1 MKLADFLSD
10 KSKQALNEIR
20 KSYSNE
26 DSIGEVDRNNLKL
39 VDYTSANNGDEHSK
53 EIANVTRKVDRRIE
67 WQAKKKKK
75 AELRQRLKEKKESY
89 ILAKETERIKHALGK
104 SKYLD
109 TRQYKQE
116 ENNKEQNRIRVE
128 NGNKI
133 YPTSTTNS
141 LKAWSIPM
149 GGQNKRY

>member
-20 KSYSNE
+20 KSYSE
-26 DSIGEVDRNNLKL
+26 ESIDKQ
-39 VDYTSANNGDEHSK
+39 DYAAESNDDKQSK
-53 EIANVTRKVDRRIE
+53 GIAKPTRKVDRRIE

-75 AELRQRLKEKKESY
+75 AELRQRLKEKKEAY

-104 SKYLD
+104 SKNLD

>member
-20 KSYSNE
+20 KSDFE
-26 DSIGEVDRNNLKL
+26 KESIDEVGNNLKL
-39 VDYTSANNGDEHSK
+39 VDYTPGNNGDEQSNEISK
-53 EIANVTRKVDRRIE
+53 ATRKVDHRIE
-67 WQAKKKKK
+67 RQAKKQKK
-75 AELRQRLKEKKESY
+75 AELRQRLREKKEAY

-104 SKYLD
+104 SKIKD
-109 TRQYKQE
+109 TREYRKE
-116 ENNKEQNRIRVE
+116 ENNKEQNRIRIE

-133 YPTSTTNS
+133 YPTSTINS
-141 LKAWSIPM
+141 LTAWSIPM

>member
-75 AELRQRLKEKKESY
+75 AELRQRLKEKKEAY

-104 SKYLD
+104 SKNLD

-116 ENNKEQNRIRVE
+116 ENNKEQNRIRVD

>member
-20 KSYSNE
+20 KYYSE
-26 DSIGEVDRNNLKL
+26 ESIDKQ
-39 VDYTSANNGDEHSK
+39 DYAAESNDDKQSK
-53 EIANVTRKVDRRIE
+53 EIAKPTRKVDRRIE
-67 WQAKKKKK
+67 WQEKK
-75 AELRQRLKEKKESY
+75 AELRQRLKEKKEAY

-104 SKYLD
+104 SKSLD
-109 TRQYKQE
+109 TREYKRE

>member
-75 AELRQRLKEKKESY
+75 AELRQRLKEKKEAY

-104 SKYLD
+104 SKNLD

>member
-75 AELRQRLKEKKESY
+75 AELRQRLKEKKEAY

-104 SKYLD
+104 SKSLD
-109 TRQYKQE
+109 KREYKKE

>member
-20 KSYSNE
+20 KYYSE
-26 DSIGEVDRNNLKL
+26 ESIDKQ
-39 VDYTSANNGDEHSK
+39 DYAAESNDDKQSK
-53 EIANVTRKVDRRIE
+53 EIAKPTRKVDRRIE
-67 WQAKKKKK
+67 WQEKK
-75 AELRQRLKEKKESY
+75 AELRQRLKEKKEAY

-104 SKYLD
+104 SKSLD
-109 TRQYKQE
+109 TREYKKE

>member
-1 MKLADFLSD
+1 MKLADFLSG

-75 AELRQRLKEKKESY
+75 AELRQRLKEKKEAY

-104 SKYLD
+104 SKNLD

>member
-20 KSYSNE
+20 KYYSE
-26 DSIGEVDRNNLKL
+26 ESIDKQ
-39 VDYTSANNGDEHSK
+39 DYAAESNYDEQSK
-53 EIANVTRKVDRRIE
+53 GIAKPTRKVDCRIE
-67 WQAKKKKK
+67 RQAKKKKK
-75 AELRQRLKEKKESY
+75 AELRQRLKEKKEAY

-104 SKYLD
+104 SKSLD
-109 TRQYKQE
+109 TREYKKE